1 MLSFAVRHWLKRLR
15 AHDLARNVQ
24 QCARSSIETFTL
36 SCAHAQRHVIETCA
50 CQPASSE
57 QTPRILYACW
67 NNSGFHIVAKF
78 IQKKHVVIPYN
89 SRLGICNL
97 SSSKLSEFD
106 CFFLSNRANIHFLPA
121 CRRAAHLSQRVFV
134 GETKHWFTNWPK
146 PHTPRH
152 IASKCLLPQH
162 FFPIIKPLSPQK
174 KKTIVCSAYQ
184 RVFLALSFS
193 RSMLR
198 FASPNNFHQAKQCY
212 FQIFNIHIPNDIF
225 PPKIC
230 HHHDPSVLARVHS
243 KITKSSLVSH
253 VGSTKI
259 RTNANLTSILDHYS
273 AKVPKGGAPFVTQPI
288 VDGLHS
294 KLRRRHFTTH
304 LFLVPIFFWSVN
316 PDWANNF

>member
-1 MLSFAVRHWLKRLR
+1 VPSGCSFKPKGVCRWDKTLIHELTKATHSEAYCIQMPVT
-15 AHDLARNVQ
+15 A
-24 QCARSSIETFTL
+24 TFFSNHQTF
-36 SCAHAQRHVIETCA
+36 E
-50 CQPASSE
+50 PA
-57 QTPRILYACW
+57 
-67 NNSGFHIVAKF
+67 
-78 IQKKHVVIPYN
+78 
-89 SRLGICNL
+89 
-97 SSSKLSEFD
+97 
-106 CFFLSNRANIHFLPA
+106 
-121 CRRAAHLSQRVFV
+121 
-134 GETKHWFTNWPK
+134 
-146 PHTPRH
+146 
-152 IASKCLLPQH
+152 
-162 FFPIIKPLSPQK
+162 K